1 MMEDTQPSVP
11 AAIDLAGVSKTF
23 RQRRGSP
30 LYALTNVDLVVR
42 PGEIH
47 GLLGRNGAG
56 KSTLVKLICGLQRP
70 TAGSVRTLGQAPDR
84 RRQEVARQIGVVF
97 GQKSSLWWDL
107 SLADNLSTLRA
118 LYRVPIEAYKK
129 RKQQIVDG
137 LNLSGVMDRPIRQLS
152 LGERVK
158 SELAGALL
166 HAPRLLVL
174 DEPTIG
180 LDIVSKRHLRTW
192 LSSVVAND
200 GVSVLLTSHDAGD
213 IAALCHRVTLIEQ
226 GAVAFVGSVDD
237 LRGTVVGGVSVRL
250 TATERSLSD
259 AELSRIGVVNQWKG
273 CSVEVTDDHSRV
285 SLSGPTERHDDLIQ
299 LALELKPSRNGLVL
313 ETSTPTLED
322 ALLSRFQRTDR

>member
-1 MMEDTQPSVP
+1 MEDTLSNVP
-11 AAIDLAGVSKTF
+11 ATIELTGVSKTF

-30 LYALTNVDLVVR
+30 LDALTHVDLVVR

-56 KSTLVKLICGLQRP
+56 KSTLVKLVCGLQRP

-118 LYRVPIEAYKK
+118 LYRVPIEEYKK
-129 RKQQIVDG
+129 RKQRIMDG
-137 LNLSGVMDRPIRQLS
+137 LNLGGVMDRPIRQLS

-180 LDIVSKRHLRTW
+180 LDVVSKCHLRSW

-213 IAALCHRVTLIEQ
+213 ITALCHRVTLIEQ
-226 GAVAFVGSVDD
+226 GTVAFVGSVDD

-259 AELSRIGVVNQWKG
+259 AELSRLEVVSQWEG
-273 CSVEVTDDHSRV
+273 CAVDVTDDHSRV
-285 SLSGPTERHDDLIQ
+285 SLSGPAERHDDLIQ
-299 LALELKPSRNGLVL
+299 LALKLEPSHSGLVL

-322 ALLSRFQRTDR
+322 ALLNRFQQTDR